1 MTFAVKYDG
10 EPVLCYRC
18 REYGHLQN
26 SCPCINNTFN
36 NANSDTENYI
46 SDDETKNEIE
56 FNKLDN
62 DVVETLTALTE
73 MAVNYVTTP
82 ENYMLPTNAQ
92 NSALSASPQ
101 IINTKQDESQ
111 VCSTPNTIKSY
122 RCSRSRQLQQ
132 YGNRYPRYSNP
143 FG

>member
-1 MTFAVKYDG
+1 ML
-10 EPVLCYRC
+10 PC
-18 REYGHLQN
+18 REYGHLQI
-26 SCPCINNTFN
+26 SCPRNDHTFD

-46 SDDETKNEIE
+46 SDDETKNDIE
-56 FNKLDN
+56 FNQLNN
-62 DVVETLTALTE
+62 DVVQTLTALTD
-73 MAVNYVTTP
+73 MTANYVTTL
-82 ENYMLPTNAQ
+82 ENYTLPTNAQ